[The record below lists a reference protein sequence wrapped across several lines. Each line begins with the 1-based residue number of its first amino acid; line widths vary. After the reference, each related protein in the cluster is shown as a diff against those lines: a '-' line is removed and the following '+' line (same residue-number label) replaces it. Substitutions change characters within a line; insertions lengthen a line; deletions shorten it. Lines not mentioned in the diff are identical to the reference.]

1 MISRV
6 TLLPSARRLM
16 DSLREIGYD
25 LPSAVADIVDNSIA
39 AEARNI
45 DLTFAFDGPDSWIRV
60 VDDGVGMSGSLLEE
74 AMRYGTE
81 RAYDPQEL
89 GRFGLG
95 LKTASLSQC
104 RRLTVASRRGR
115 ERRRI
120 EIRRWDLDHV
130 LRSNRWEVIRIDARS
145 APPEVLN
152 PLLEHPGTVVLWE
165 GLDRVLDYRVPGG
178 LAARHGFGELAS
190 TVADHL
196 AMVFHRFLAGE
207 AQGRRRVTLS
217 TNGTPIHPW
226 DPYARAE
233 PHTRALAAQTITIP
247 SEDGQLHVRVRP
259 FILPPQE
266 RFSSATAH
274 TRAAGPQRWNRQQGF
289 YVYRNDRLIQ
299 AGGWNRL
306 RTLDEHTK
314 LARVAIDLP
323 LGSDEVFRVN
333 VAKMRVTI
341 PRPLREPLMAI
352 ATGVASEAGARYRT
366 PADRVRHAAD
376 GQNEPVRPATAMV
389 ATLNFVER
397 DLLQTVLQVAR
408 DEFREEPD
416 VLRRLLS
423 RIERL
428 PATDGTV
435 DLAGADP
442 NKGFGLM
449 VRGASHRIPGRSHDQ
464 SLVGAHQTAQGN
476 PVP

>member
-81 RAYDPQEL
+81 RAYESQEL

-104 RRLTVASRRGR
+104 RRLTVSSRRGR

-130 LRSNRWEVIRIDARS
+130 LRSNRWEVIRIDASS

-152 PLLEHPGTVVLWE
+152 PLLDHPGTVVLWE
-165 GLDRVLDYRVPGG
+165 GLDRVLDYRLPGG

-190 TVADHL
+190 AVSDHL

-207 AQGRRRVTLS
+207 AHRRPRVTLS
-217 TNGTPIHPW
+217 TNGTVILPW
-226 DPYARAE
+226 DPYARGE
-233 PHTRALAAQTITIP
+233 PHTRALAAQSIAVP
-247 SEDGQLHVRVRP
+247 SEGGQIHVRVRP

-274 TRAAGPQRWNRQQGF
+274 ARAAGPQRWNRQQGF

-323 LGSDEVFRVN
+323 SGADELFRVN

-366 PADRVRHAAD
+366 RPDRLRH
-376 GQNEPVRPATAMV
+376 TAGGKGETAEAGTTMV
-389 ATLNFVER
+389 STLNMVER
-397 DLLQTVLQVAR
+397 DLLQSVLRVAR
-408 DEFREEPD
+408 DEFRDEPD

-423 RIERL
+423 RIDRL
-428 PATDGTV
+428 PSVDETA
-435 DLAGADP
+435 DLAGAR
-442 NKGFGLM
+442 M
-449 VRGASHRIPGRSHDQ
+449 TGASSGIG
-464 SLVGAHQTAQGN
+464 
-476 PVP
+476 PVLLARQP

>member
-1 MISRV
+1 MISSV

-25 LPSAVADIVDNSIA
+25 LPSAIADIVDNSIA
-39 AEARNI
+39 ADARNI
-45 DLTFAFDGPDSWIRV
+45 DLTFAFDGPDSWVRV

-81 RAYDPQEL
+81 RAYAPREL

-130 LRSNRWEVIRIDARS
+130 LRSNRWEVIRIDAKS
-145 APPEVLN
+145 APPEVLD
-152 PLLEHPGTVVLWE
+152 PLLDHPGTVVLWE
-165 GLDRVLDYRVPGG
+165 GLDRVLDYRLPGG
-178 LAARHGFGELAS
+178 LAARRGFSELTSAVS
-190 TVADHL
+190 DHL

-207 AQGRRRVTLS
+207 AHRRRRVRLS
-217 TNGTPIHPW
+217 ANGTIIRPW

-233 PHTRALAAQTITIP
+233 RYTRALAPQSIP
-247 SEDGQLHVRVRP
+247 VPSDAGPIHVRVRP

-266 RFSSATAH
+266 RFSSAAAH
-274 TRAAGPQRWNRQQGF
+274 ARAAGPQRWNRQQGF
-289 YVYRNDRLIQ
+289 YVYRSDRLIQ

-323 LGSDEVFRVN
+323 SGVDELFRVN
-333 VAKMRVTI
+333 VAKMRVTF
-341 PRPLREPLMAI
+341 PGPLRQPLMAI
-352 ATGVASEAGARYRT
+352 ATGVAGEAGTRYRT
-366 PADRVRHAAD
+366 CPDRVRHAA
-376 GQNEPVRPATAMV
+376 GRKAESAGAGPTMV
-389 ATLNFVER
+389 GTLNLTER
-397 DLLQTVLQVAR
+397 DVLQAVIQVAR

-416 VLRRLLS
+416 ALRRLLS

-428 PATDGTV
+428 PASGTTTDLDGAPTSGTPLV
-435 DLAGADP
+435 VVPLP
-442 NKGFGLM
+442 
-449 VRGASHRIPGRSHDQ
+449 VTRGQ
-464 SLVGAHQTAQGN
+464 
-476 PVP
+476 

>member
-16 DSLREIGYD
+16 DSLRDIGYD
-25 LPSAVADIVDNSIA
+25 LPSAVADIVDNSVA
-39 AEARNI
+39 ADARNI

-81 RAYDPQEL
+81 RAYEPREL

-130 LRSNRWEVIRIDARS
+130 LRSNRWEVIRIDTRS
-145 APPEVLN
+145 APPEVLS

-165 GLDRVLDYRVPGG
+165 GLDRVLEYRLPGG
-178 LAARHGFGELAS
+178 LSARRGFGELTSAVS
-190 TVADHL
+190 DHL

-207 AQGRRRVTLS
+207 AHGRHKVRLS
-217 TNGTPIHPW
+217 ANGTVVLPW

-233 PHTRALAAQTITIP
+233 PHTRALAPQSIAVP
-247 SEDGQLHVRVRP
+247 SDGGPIHVRVRP
-259 FILPPQE
+259 FILPTQE
-266 RFSSATAH
+266 RFSSSAAH
-274 TRAAGPQRWNRQQGF
+274 ARAAGPQRWNRQQGF
-289 YVYRNDRLIQ
+289 YVYRGDRLIQ

-323 LGSDEVFRVN
+323 SGVDELFRVN

-341 PRPLREPLMAI
+341 PRPLRQPLMAI
-352 ATGVASEAGARYRT
+352 ATGVAGEAGARYRT
-366 PADRVRHAAD
+366 RPDRRHDAAGRKAELTGGGPTMVSVLTPA
-376 GQNEPVRPATAMV
+376 
-389 ATLNFVER
+389 ER
-397 DLLQTVLQVAR
+397 DVLQTVLRVAR

-416 VLRRLLS
+416 ALRRLLS

-428 PATDGTV
+428 PAAGSAP
-435 DLAGADP
+435 DLARPLIGGTSMDVAP
-442 NKGFGLM
+442 LP
-449 VRGASHRIPGRSHDQ
+449 VARGQRPR
-464 SLVGAHQTAQGN
+464 TAAL
-476 PVP
+476 P

>member
-39 AEARNI
+39 ADARNI
-45 DLTFAFDGPDSWIRV
+45 DLTFAFDGPDSWIRI

-81 RAYDPQEL
+81 RAYESREL

-120 EIRRWDLDHV
+120 EIRCWDLDHV
-130 LRSNRWEVIRIDARS
+130 LRSNRWEVIRIDAES
-145 APPEVLN
+145 APPEVLS
-152 PLLEHPGTVVLWE
+152 PLLDHPGTVVLWE
-165 GLDRVLDYRVPGG
+165 GLDRVLDYRLPGG
-178 LAARHGFGELAS
+178 QAARHGFGELAS
-190 TVADHL
+190 AVSDHL

-207 AQGRRRVTLS
+207 ANGRRQVTLS
-217 TNGTPIHPW
+217 TNGAVILPW

-233 PHTRALAAQTITIP
+233 RHTRALAPQSIAVP
-247 SEDGQLHVRVRP
+247 SDAGQIHVRVRP
-259 FILPPQE
+259 YILPPQE
-266 RFSSATAH
+266 RFSSAAAH
-274 TRAAGPQRWNRQQGF
+274 ARAAGPQRWNRQQGF
-289 YVYRNDRLIQ
+289 YVYRSDRLIQ

-323 LGSDEVFRVN
+323 PGADEVFRVN

-341 PRPLREPLMAI
+341 PGPLRQPLMAI
-352 ATGVASEAGARYRT
+352 ATGVAGEAGARYRRC
-366 PADRVRHAAD
+366 PGRVRHAA
-376 GQNEPVRPATAMV
+376 GQKAEPTGAGPAMV
-389 ATLNFVER
+389 STLTPAER
-397 DLLQTVLQVAR
+397 DVLQAVLQVAR
-408 DEFREEPD
+408 DEFRDEPD
-416 VLRRLLS
+416 ALRRLLS

-428 PATDGTV
+428 PAAGTTNC
-435 DLAGADP
+435 LAGAPISGSLLD
-442 NKGFGLM
+442 M
-449 VRGASHRIPGRSHDQ
+449 VPLSIALRQ
-464 SLVGAHQTAQGN
+464 
-476 PVP
+476 

>member
-1 MISRV
+1 MLSKV

-39 AEARNI
+39 ANARSI

-74 AMRYGTE
+74 AMRYGTD
-81 RAYDPQEL
+81 RAYEPQEL

-130 LRSNRWEVIRIDARS
+130 LRSNRWEVIRIDASS
-145 APPEVLN
+145 APSEMLN
-152 PLLEHPGTVVLWE
+152 PLLDHPGTVVLWE
-165 GLDRVLDYRVPGG
+165 GLDRVLDYRLPGG

-190 TVADHL
+190 AVSDHL

-207 AQGRRRVTLS
+207 AHGRHRVTLS
-217 TNGTPIHPW
+217 ANGTVILPW

-233 PHTRALAAQTITIP
+233 PHTRALAAQSIAVP
-247 SEDGQLHVRVRP
+247 FEGGQVHVRVRP

-274 TRAAGPQRWNRQQGF
+274 ARAAGPQRWNRQQGF

-323 LGSDEVFRVN
+323 SGADELFRVN

-366 PADRVRHAAD
+366 RPDRVRH
-376 GQNEPVRPATAMV
+376 TAGGKGETAEAGTTMV
-389 ATLNFVER
+389 STLNIVER

-408 DEFREEPD
+408 DEFRDEPD
-416 VLRRLLS
+416 LLRRLLS

-428 PATDGTV
+428 PTAGETA
-435 DLAGADP
+435 DLAGA
-442 NKGFGLM
+442 
-449 VRGASHRIPGRSHDQ
+449 RTTGASSGIG
-464 SLVGAHQTAQGN
+464 
-476 PVP
+476 PVLLARQP